1 MERSGGRRAGGG
13 SALLPRHPP
22 PRTEGGDQRMA
33 GYDPSPIQGRLQDR
47 RGSTWLPQD
56 DPQEYAAAPPDP
68 QHEHRSSVHGSSFRI
83 LFPRR
88 VRVSASLRHQ
98 GFPWIPRVPLPIF
111 VTKIRGASRPGRR
124 ADSPVLPE
132 NLSRS
137 RWQPAR
143 RMDLPRTGCHF
154 EPVQLL
160 FDLVKGVVLGST
172 ATLGPGAACVAQ
184 ISGRANRFPH
194 ARSVAG
200 FPCEALS
207 AAPRKYGR

>member
-1 MERSGGRRAGGG
+1 MERSGGRRAGEDPPY
-13 SALLPRHPP
+13 SLAIRHPEPREGISEWLATILVLSKDVSKIDEAGLGYPRMTHRSTQPHP
-22 PRTEGGDQRMA
+22 P
-33 GYDPSPIQGRLQDR
+33 I
-47 RGSTWLPQD
+47 
-56 DPQEYAAAPPDP
+56 P

-83 LFPRR
+83 LFPQR
-88 VRVSASLRHQ
+88 VRVIASLRHQ
-98 GFPWIPRVPLPIF
+98 GFPWIPGVPLPIF

-160 FDLVKGVVLGST
+160 FDLVKGVV
-172 ATLGPGAACVAQ
+172 PD
-184 ISGRANRFPH
+184 F
-194 ARSVAG
+194 VAG
-200 FPCEALS
+200 AHRENGL
-207 AAPRKYGR
+207 PRRSQRCAMHCAVCGARAGARIGIRSFR